1 MKQMKLSR
9 EAETLLNLCWVG
21 NEPRSTTFLVGE
33 KMIFNGIEFKPTEET
48 YDELFEYQQHSI
60 RPYKIEKFGKFVNLT
75 GRKVN

>member
-1 MKQMKLSR
+1 MNLSR
-9 EAETLLNLCWVG
+9 EAETLLSLCWVD

-33 KMIFNGIEFKPTEET
+33 KMIFNGIEFKPNEET
-48 YDELFEYQQHSI
+48 YNELLEYQSSSP